1 MQSWWI
7 ICWILYDLPLQCIS
21 GHPTSHQYYFLV
33 EVFLKGNVCGEI
45 FFIVF
50 KICQAGW
57 FIWRASTNPQI
68 WQLFLQATSQ
78 VMTAHNLFA
87 PSHSVVLPFGF
98 ILKLIPDANLAVQLH
113 SITPW
118 QDDHHV
124 LPMHYWLMPRLGSI
138 WFRWDFVLKSLI
150 LSATKYFRLKYQPC
164 PSFYPRQNV

>member
-1 MQSWWI
+1 MGKTISRKVSIFNRRLITFALLNKWFI
-7 ICWILYDLPLQCIS
+7 SNTFLYYKLNCAIMMNYLLNSIYDLPLQCIS
-21 GHPTSHQYYFLV
+21 SHQYYFLV

-98 ILKLIPDANLAVQLH
+98 ILKLLTDANLAV
-113 SITPW
+113 
-118 QDDHHV
+118 
-124 LPMHYWLMPRLGSI
+124 HYC
-138 WFRWDFVLKSLI
+138 I
-150 LSATKYFRLKYQPC
+150 LSLRDKMIITFCQC
-164 PSFYPRQNV
+164 TIG

>member
-1 MQSWWI
+1 MGKTISWKISIFNRGLIAFALLNKWFI
-7 ICWILYDLPLQCIS
+7 SNTLLYYKLNCAIMMNYLLNSIQCIS

-98 ILKLIPDANLAVQLH
+98 ILKLIPDANLAV
-113 SITPW
+113 
-118 QDDHHV
+118 
-124 LPMHYWLMPRLGSI
+124 HYC
-138 WFRWDFVLKSLI
+138 I
-150 LSATKYFRLKYQPC
+150 LSLRDKMIITFCRC
-164 PSFYPRQNV
+164 TIG